1 MRPNDPLCDLSA
13 DISTLRQAVDH
24 VTQQAQQ
31 FAERYQKNS
40 GFQEC
45 LLFLHRALTSISDE
59 DELWPDSA
67 LNIDWIQF
75 GKTLKRRRQQAHL
88 GQKEIAELAE
98 VSEPMIRFI
107 EAARKRPSR
116 KLLLRLLALPAL
128 NMHLDDVIGTNNQPC
143 VIPTLWMS
151 PEYDPRQL
159 ITALVER
166 LNGSG
171 CSLEQTTAYLDATSA
186 LDWLATCS
194 TPNYT
199 ALFSNTEAME
209 TVARQI
215 ADQCGAGGVDVIA
228 LGSGDARR
236 EVRLVE
242 CLLEHTARRNI
253 KDIRVF
259 LLDISHMLLTEGH
272 KYATAK
278 IGSSVKNLFALH
290 GNFHELAQYPLFGQ
304 GDLRSR
310 CRVFTLFGGTMANLD
325 NEVRFFRD
333 TMSAAV
339 PGDFFVTDYANTY
352 APADEPD
359 RIRELDPP
367 LHTGVLPAHKTWL
380 SGSLLRH
387 TKGVRAVDISIELNT
402 DCTVRGSYELVFV
415 ANVTMDKGIPNRRF
429 VVWRVR
435 RYDPALL
442 EECLGRTGWATE
454 MRIPYGAN
462 ERSNLTLALLRKSA

>member
-1 MRPNDPLCDLSA
+1 MRPQDPLRDLSA

-45 LLFLHRALTSISDE
+45 FLFLQKALISISDE
-59 DELWPDSA
+59 DELWPDPGID
-67 LNIDWIQF
+67 IDWVEF
-75 GKTLKRRRQQAHL
+75 GKTLKLRRQQASL
-88 GQKEIAELAE
+88 GQKEIAELVE
-98 VSEPMIRFI
+98 VSEPMIRSI
-107 EAARKRPSR
+107 EAARRRPSR
-116 KLLLRLLALPAL
+116 KLLLRLLAVPAL
-128 NMHLDDVIGTNNQPC
+128 NMHLDDLLGSSGQPG

-186 LDWLATCS
+186 MDWLATCS
-194 TPNYT
+194 TPNYL
-199 ALFSNTEAME
+199 ALFSNAEAME
-209 TVARQI
+209 AVALQVAER
-215 ADQCGAGGVDVIA
+215 CGAGGVDVIA

-259 LLDISHMLLTEGH
+259 LLDISHVLLTEGH
-272 KYATAK
+272 KYATSK
-278 IGSSVKNLFALH
+278 IGSAVKNLFALH
-290 GNFHELAQYPLFGQ
+290 GNFHELAQYPLFSQ

-333 TMSAAV
+333 TMSAAI
-339 PGDFFVTDYANTY
+339 PGDFFVTDYASAY
-352 APADEPD
+352 ASADEPD

-367 LHTGVLPAHKTWL
+367 LRSGVLPGHKTWL

-387 TKGVRAVDISIELNT
+387 TKGARSVDISIELNT

-415 ANVTMDKGIPNRRF
+415 ANVTMEKGTASRRF

-435 RYDPALL
+435 RYDPVLL
-442 EECLGRTGWATE
+442 EECLARTGWATE
-454 MRIPYGAN
+454 MQIPFGGN
-462 ERSNLTLALLRKSA
+462 ERSKLTLALLRKNS

>member
-1 MRPNDPLCDLSA
+1 MSPQDLPRDLSA
-13 DISTLRQAVDH
+13 DISALRQAVEL
-24 VTQQAQQ
+24 VTQQAKQ
-31 FAERYQKNS
+31 FADHYEKN
-40 GFQEC
+40 GGIQEC
-45 LLFLHRALTSISDE
+45 LLFLQKALTSISDE
-59 DELWPDSA
+59 DEVWPDPSV
-67 LNIDWIQF
+67 NIDWTEF
-75 GKTLKRRRQQAHL
+75 GRILKLRRQQARL
-88 GQKEIAELAE
+88 GQKEVAELVD
-98 VSEPMIRFI
+98 VSESMVRFI
-107 EAARKRPSR
+107 EAGQKRPSR
-116 KLLLRLLALPAL
+116 KLLLRLLALPQL
-128 NMHLDDVIGTNNQPC
+128 NLHLDDLLGESGQPG

-151 PEYDPRQL
+151 PQYDPRQL

-186 LDWLATCS
+186 VDWLATCN
-194 TPNYT
+194 TPNYL

-209 TVARQI
+209 AVAQRV
-215 ADQCGAGGVDVIA
+215 AERCGAGGVDVIA

-242 CLLEHTARRNI
+242 CLLAHTARRNI

-278 IGSSVKNLFALH
+278 IGSSVKHLFALH
-290 GNFHELAQYPLFGQ
+290 GDFHELAQYPLFGQ

-333 TMSAAV
+333 TMSAAG

-352 APADEPD
+352 APADDPE

-367 LHTGVLPAHKTWL
+367 LRTGVLPAHKTWL
-380 SGSLLRH
+380 SGSILRH

-415 ANVTMDKGIPNRRF
+415 ATVTMEKGIPSRRF

-435 RYDPALL
+435 RYNPNLL
-442 EECLGRTGWATE
+442 EECLSRTGWSPE
-454 MRIPYGAN
+454 LRIPYGGN
-462 ERSNLTLALLRKSA
+462 ERSNLTLALLRKNA

>member
-1 MRPNDPLCDLSA
+1 MRPKDPLRDLST
-13 DISTLRQAVDH
+13 DISTLRHAVES
-24 VTQQAQQ
+24 VTKQAQH
-31 FAERYQKNS
+31 FAGHYEKNS
-40 GFQEC
+40 GIQEC
-45 LLFLHRALTSISDE
+45 LLFLQRALTSISDE
-59 DELWPDSA
+59 DELWPDPA
-67 LNIDWIQF
+67 VNVDWVEF
-75 GKTLKRRRQQAHL
+75 GKTLKLRRQQARL
-88 GQKEIAELAE
+88 GQKEVAELAD
-98 VSEPMIRFI
+98 VSESMIRFI
-107 EAARKRPSR
+107 EAAQKRPSR

-128 NMHLDDVIGTNNQPC
+128 NMHLDDLLGDSGQPG

-151 PEYDPRQL
+151 AEYDPRQL

-171 CSLEQTTAYLDATSA
+171 CSLEQTTAYLDASSA
-186 LDWLATCS
+186 VDWLATCS
-194 TPNYT
+194 TPNYL
-199 ALFSNTEAME
+199 ALFSNSEAME
-209 TVARQI
+209 AVAQQV
-215 ADQCGAGGVDVIA
+215 ADRCGAGGVDLIA

-242 CLLEHTARRNI
+242 CLLAHTARRNI

-333 TMSAAV
+333 TMSAAI

-367 LHTGVLPAHKTWL
+367 LRTGVLPGHKTWL
-380 SGSLLRH
+380 SGSILRH
-387 TKGVRAVDISIELNT
+387 TRGVRAVDISIELNT
-402 DCTVRGSYELVFV
+402 DCTIRGSYELVFV
-415 ANVTMDKGIPNRRF
+415 ANVTMEKGTPSRRF

-442 EECLGRTGWATE
+442 EECLARTGWSTE
-454 MRIPYGAN
+454 MRIPYGGN
-462 ERSNLTLALLRKSA
+462 ERSNLTLALLRKSS